1 MSENPKL
8 HEENAPSFLSE
19 IVGLL
24 KTNISQ
30 YFMFIALIV
39 IMIFLLLLK
48 KQFCCTCLDTSP
60 RLQTVPRVGGV
71 VT

>member
-39 IMIFLLLLK
+39 IMIFFTITTK
-48 KQFCCTCLDTSP
+48 
-60 RLQTVPRVGGV
+60 GV
-71 VT
+71 FFVAFR